1 MKSNIVKYFAVA
13 VAAFGLAISAHAVK
27 ITGEINMAGS
37 VTLDSSWL
45 GTANGVTGF
54 GPVVVGVAPTGDFAG
69 TAGASVSWSTFSWN
83 PPSTPVIPLWTFTSG
98 PLTYSFDLLSL
109 SVAQQDNSFLNLIGW
124 GTLKITGFEDTV
136 GTWSFT
142 IPNAG
147 GGRHANFDFTFAN
160 SQNAVVPDGG
170 MTAMLLGA
178 ALSGLALLRRKLA

>member
-1 MKSNIVKYFAVA
+1 MKSNITKYLA
-13 VAAFGLAISAHAVK
+13 VAAAVFGLAISAHAVK

-37 VTLDSSWL
+37 ATLDSTWL
-45 GTANGVTGF
+45 GSATGVTGF
-54 GPVVVGVAPTGDFAG
+54 GPVVVGVGPTGDFVG
-69 TAGASVSWSTFSWN
+69 TTGASVSWSAFSWT

-109 SVAQQDNSFLNLIGW
+109 SIQQQNNSFLNLVGT
-124 GTLKITGFEDTV
+124 GTLKLTGFEDTT
-136 GTWSFT
+136 GNWSFT

-147 GGRHANFDFTFAN
+147 GAQHANFEFTFAN

>member
-69 TAGASVSWSTFSWN
+69 TAGASVSWSTFSWT

-109 SVAQQDNSFLNLIGW
+109 SVAQQDN
-124 GTLKITGFEDTV
+124 
-136 GTWSFT
+136 
-142 IPNAG
+142 
-147 GGRHANFDFTFAN
+147 
-160 SQNAVVPDGG
+160 
-170 MTAMLLGA
+170 
-178 ALSGLALLRRKLA
+178 